1 MISLVDP
8 IDTNPE
14 IVLYIIYPDLLASR
28 FHCIYISDHIYIYV
42 YICIC
47 HWLLAFFKKARVHPE
62 RARPKLDLVVH
73 QVLQAFPPQMPGA
86 YQKPPEEKYGQMA
99 ILGSPL
105 DGPWKWSRWWFLSK
119 EIEWKKITLWFLVF
133 GGLLCGRV
141 CFQHLHSIPTRKPY
155 KKTLH
160 DCISTKW
167 LDLCTLHIFS
177 AASIGSIL
185 DPQCFGIQ
193 KIISR
198 CGSWQSQHHEPL
210 SLSAPC
216 WISGT
221 CCVQAIPQIMNRI
234 TT

>member
-1 MISLVDP
+1 MEKNNPLISCFWRPSLWQGVFPASPFHPNQKPLQKDFAWLDLYKMISLVDP

-47 HWLLAFFKKARVHPE
+47 HWFLAFLKKARVHPE
-62 RARPKLDLVVH
+62 GARPKLDLVVH
-73 QVLQAFPPQMPGA
+73 QVLQAFSPQMPGA
-86 YQKPPEEKYGQMA
+86 YQKPPPEKCGQMA

-141 CFQHLHSIPTRKPY
+141 CFQHLHSIPTRNPY

-160 DCISTKW
+160 DWISTKW
-167 LDLCTLHIFS
+167 S
-177 AASIGSIL
+177 V
-185 DPQCFGIQ
+185 
-193 KIISR
+193 
-198 CGSWQSQHHEPL
+198 W
-210 SLSAPC
+210 
-216 WISGT
+216 
-221 CCVQAIPQIMNRI
+221 
-234 TT
+234 